1 MIRNRTILT
10 EQQKAE
16 GLTTGFDYLRLGLSV
31 AVLVWHSILLT
42 AGPAA
47 YSGLWSGPFR
57 FIPAAILPMF
67 FALSGFLVTG
77 SLMRTNIH
85 HFLALRAIRL
95 VPALA
100 VEVTLSALILGVAF
114 TTMPLREY
122 FTSRNSS
129 DISEISLACSFYSA
143 RRVCSKHRA
152 ACCQLPALDRSVR
165 AGMLRRDRLCLAGAR
180 MGTKTVVCDAARSVF
195 RRRVRRGA
203 FHPFH
208 RPPRASARAR
218 PRYGVSS
225 RSWRPPLSRCDPLHP
240 CAWRRRHADFV
251 HLPGISR
258 RAIHRGVSHRVSNRL
273 ARPDAPAKASF
284 RRLVVRGVPFSFP
297 YRTDDRASLSR
308 SRTLVG
314 DGSGGLAPDRAL
326 RRTVLDSHRASHPET
341 QGADFVGGRPR
352 LRGRAEL
359 DRQTS
364 PPYPRWA
371 RRGPPRGPHR
381 IAAEG
386 ERQRL
391 FPRPIRRQA
400 APSPSAC

>member
-1 MIRNRTILT
+1 
-10 EQQKAE
+10 
-16 GLTTGFDYLRLGLSV
+16 
-31 AVLVWHSILLT
+31 
-42 AGPAA
+42 
-47 YSGLWSGPFR
+47 
-57 FIPAAILPMF
+57 
-67 FALSGFLVTG
+67 
-77 SLMRTNIH
+77 MRTNIH

-100 VEVTLSALILGVAF
+100 VEVDSLRADSRRRLHHDAAAGVFYEFGILPIF
-114 TTMPLREY
+114 RKYPWP
-122 FTSRNSS
+122 S
-129 DISEISLACSFYSA
+129 SFYSA

-195 RRRVRRGA
+195 RRRDRRGA

-225 RSWRPPLSRCDPLHP
+225 RSWRPPLSRCDPLHA

-251 HLPGISR
+251 HLPGNSR

-273 ARPDAPAKASF
+273 ARTDAPAKASF

-297 YRTDDRASLSR
+297 HRTDDRASLSR

-359 DRQTS
+359 ETRQDVAAACIR
-364 PPYPRWA
+364 RWA

-391 FPRPIRRQA
+391 FPRPIRRRA
-400 APSPSAC
+400 APSPSASRTPN